1 MRAAALALGLLLAGQ
16 PATAQPSIEA
26 CAACHGASG
35 RSEQPYV
42 PSLAGQPADFI
53 VIQMILFREGL
64 RDVPVMNAAARGLAD
79 PQIEALAAHFA
90 ALPAGPSPDRR
101 ARDAALAEAGRAASQ
116 TMRCAVCHLPS
127 YAGRNQV
134 PRLTGQREDFLAR
147 TLAEYRDGR
156 RVGADTTMNG
166 AVQGASDATIAALA
180 HYLAQLD

>member
-1 MRAAALALGLLLAGQ
+1 VRVWAALALALSIAGAASA
-16 PATAQPSIEA
+16 ATDVEL

-35 RSEQPYV
+35 RSEQPDV
-42 PSLAGQPADFI
+42 PSLAGQPAGFL

-64 RDVPVMNAAARGLAD
+64 RDVPVMNAAARGLTDSA
-79 PQIEALAAHFA
+79 IEALAAHYA
-90 ALPAGPSPDRR
+90 GLPAGPPPDRQR
-101 ARDAALAEAGRAASQ
+101 RDPALAEAGFAASQ
-116 TMRCAVCHLPS
+116 RMRCAICHLPG
-127 YAGRNQV
+127 YAGRNQI

-147 TLAEYRDGR
+147 TLTEYRDGR